1 MTHGE
6 ENAGFV
12 KDATATRLTSVL
24 LWGAVT
30 VGLVLAVLSALK
42 ICTAA
47 CAESAKYEIFGMD
60 FGWFGVAFFVMTL
73 AALAVRNRFYLSG
86 WCFYALVFA
95 AAGAELH
102 FIWLQKYVIGRWCP
116 VCLGIAAMVLV
127 AASGVIYEKFLI
139 TRMSGGDMKR
149 FLKFAAIMLAVLG
162 LGLTAAVVGVK
173 KEAEAAGFNPY
184 LGKLD
189 SQTTV
194 YFVSDW
200 FCPGCRKVEPEIERI
215 YPELARQVRV
225 AFVDFPVHPET
236 SNYTPYNLQF
246 LVNEKD
252 KYIQLRRA
260 LSELSLKVKSPSNE
274 QVQAAIAATGV
285 KLRQLNFMDVMT
297 GVKLNES
304 IYRGYGVKATPTVVV
319 ANEKNKK
326 QKLLVGDREITR
338 QAIRAAIAAVE
349 K

>member
-1 MTHGE
+1 
-6 ENAGFV
+6 
-12 KDATATRLTSVL
+12 
-24 LWGAVT
+24 
-30 VGLVLAVLSALK
+30 
-42 ICTAA
+42 
-47 CAESAKYEIFGMD
+47 
-60 FGWFGVAFFVMTL
+60 
-73 AALAVRNRFYLSG
+73 
-86 WCFYALVFA
+86 
-95 AAGAELH
+95 
-102 FIWLQKYVIGRWCP
+102 
-116 VCLGIAAMVLV
+116 
-127 AASGVIYEKFLI
+127 
-139 TRMSGGDMKR
+139 MKS
-149 FLKFAAIMLAVLG
+149 FLKFVAIMLVVLG

-189 SQTTV
+189 SPTTV

-215 YPELARQVRV
+215 YPELARQVRI

-246 LVNEKD
+246 LLNEKD
-252 KYIQLRRA
+252 KYISLRRA

-274 QVQAAIAATGV
+274 QVQAAIASTGV

-319 ANEKNKK
+319 TNEKSKK

-349 K
+349 R